1 MRTNHEGSSW
11 QAQWQRRGSIN
22 VVSFN
27 TSSKSKKNWNGKQI
41 QFSIHYFIT
50 LGKDSDEHTLPHL
63 ASWSTNEVTPPAP
76 TQNHHKNIHS
86 MSSYHLISQNA
97 LGVILHLERG
107 GENLFWT
114 WGGMFKQSVNM
125 PWKHKSWGA
134 KARRQKDDKKELMKQ
149 SKKFSDPASLWS
161 LWNIR
166 LFAFMPCS
174 ANKSRKAR
182 EPNCRFSEG
191 FRVYGKVKST
201 CNVLLLV

>member
-1 MRTNHEGSSW
+1 MVNK
-11 QAQWQRRGSIN
+11 
-22 VVSFN
+22 FN
-27 TSSKSKKNWNGKQI
+27 F
-41 QFSIHYFIT
+41 QFTILLHWEKTY
-50 LGKDSDEHTLPHL
+50 EHTLPHL
-63 ASWSTNEVTPPAP
+63 VSWSTNEVTLPPP

-97 LGVILHLERG
+97 LAVILHLEKG

-114 WGGMFKQSVNM
+114 WGGMFKYSVNM

-174 ANKSRKAR
+174 VNKSGKAQ
-182 EPNCRFSEG
+182 EPICRFSEG
-191 FRVYGKVKST
+191 FRLYGKVKST
-201 CNVLLLV
+201 CDVLLLVQWWRHSFPTWLQAQHKMEVPAVS